1 MEDARA
7 ARKAVLESGKIVQI
21 GSQRR
26 SAPNYHAA
34 NDFIRSGKFGKITMV
49 EMCWNVNQPG
59 RWRRPALVAQCFEK
73 DTDWKRFLLN
83 RPYEEWDPRKYLEY
97 RLFWPYSSGIP
108 GQNRIAQFLTYVNN
122 SARKNSAASGKRLRR
137 YFSGPAPRRE
147 KRRAGRHLPPYRQQ
161 HA

>member
-1 MEDARA
+1 
-7 ARKAVLESGKIVQI
+7 
-21 GSQRR
+21 
-26 SAPNYHAA
+26 
-34 NDFIRSGKFGKITMV
+34 MV

-108 GQNRIAQFLTYVNN
+108 GQWMSHQIDTYIGLRVATTRIVLLPMAEYINGMTD
-122 SARKNSAASGKRLRR
+122 AAVMTR
-137 YFSGPAPRRE
+137 
-147 KRRAGRHLPPYRQQ
+147 
-161 HA
+161 